1 MKKKSRF
8 LTGLL
13 SAVMALSLCAL
24 PAMAADEGSGT
35 TTTNTANPV
44 WTETEG
50 SITIHKYEW
59 NETSR
64 GPATGELGDAASLP
78 SKTTDDKTET
88 PTPLA
93 GATFTVYKV
102 KDADELKNY
111 YDGKVVEG
119 WPASWAEYAEKDSA
133 TGSYKLRSGVSL
145 TPFGSKTTDT
155 NGVAQ
160 FGKVQGENEKT
171 EVLPLGLYLVLETKT
186 PDSVKTACE
195 PFFVSVPMTKVS
207 GDTNGGLTDW
217 LYDVYVFPKNST
229 AYGQAVL
236 QKVGKQSGTDQEV
249 TAMQGYKFKLYKK
262 NDVGTWTWI
271 EKKPA
276 NGVDNAG
283 ELLDAD
289 NKTGVLTTGADGKIS
304 VSGLTKGV
312 YAFVETEVNANDGYI
327 LDSGIAYVFKI
338 DGNGDMVAAT
348 NDDVKDVKYP
358 EENVTSFDTNVFSE
372 AQVKVKNYKPDFKK
386 EIKGHK
392 DADYGIGDDV
402 PYTLTVN
409 VPENVA
415 KLKTF
420 TVSDEM
426 NSDQLVVND
435 NSIDVKGVKAG
446 ETEEMTLEEGEG
458 KEYTL
463 TPMSATGKSGFTI
476 AFDTKKIA
484 AYAGGTITIT
494 YTAKLQAKASVG
506 EVGNVNSADLKYSK
520 KTDIK
525 TTEDDHPY
533 DIHDEAV
540 VYTFKTGILKKGG
553 SANGEALKDVEFTL
567 YKKVDAK
574 KDTVSKDGTTVTF
587 MGTTKP
593 ILTPAEAKA
602 KKLNATDGG
611 TEPQWFAAMNLK
623 TGDDGKDVANGLPTG
638 EYKLV
643 ETKTHEGYNLLTEP
657 VDANLTLDCTT
668 TWSKKDTFDN
678 TGKLIK
684 NEYSKTEVKNS
695 DKTPYK
701 YAEIVIINRKGFNLP
716 RTGGFGTLLFSG
728 IGALLVVGGVGVLMS
743 TKKKKGNG

>member
-1 MKKKSRF
+1 MKKAKRF

-13 SAVMALSLCAL
+13 SAALALSLCAM
-24 PAMAADEGSGT
+24 PAMAEEGSGA

-44 WTETEG
+44 WTQDTG

-59 NETSR
+59 NGDAGKT
-64 GPATGELGDAASLP
+64 GTGEPGDSLP
-78 SKTTDDKTET
+78 TNEKGEE

-93 GATFTVYKV
+93 GATFTVYQV
-102 KDADELKNY
+102 KNEEDLKKY
-111 YDGKVVEG
+111 YDGKDVA
-119 WPASWAEYAEKDSA
+119 WPTSWEDYAEPDTT
-133 TGSYKLRSGVSL
+133 TGGYKLKSDV
-145 TPFGSKTTDT
+145 TATVVDSKTTDAS
-155 NGVAQ
+155 GVVK
-160 FGKVQGENEKT
+160 FEK
-171 EVLPLGLYLVLETKT
+171 LSLGLYLVLETKT
-186 PDSVKTACE
+186 PDSVKTACV

-207 GDTNGGLTDW
+207 TDTNGALTDW
-217 LYDVYVFPKNST
+217 LYDVHVFPKNST
-229 AYGQAVL
+229 AYGKADL
-236 QKVGKQSGTDQEV
+236 QKVGKQSGTDEEV
-249 TAMQGYKFKLYKK
+249 LTMQGYKFKLYKK
-262 NDVGTWTWI
+262 NDDGTWTWI

-283 ELLDAD
+283 EWLDAD

-338 DGNGDMVAAT
+338 DDNGNMVAAT
-348 NDDVKDVKYP
+348 EADVEDAKKP
-358 EENVTSFDTNVFSE
+358 EENVKSFDTTAFSGAE
-372 AQVKVKNYKPDFKK
+372 VKVKNYKPDFKK
-386 EIKGHK
+386 EITGKK

-420 TVSDEM
+420 TVTDEM
-426 NSDQLVVND
+426 DSDQLVVND
-435 NSIDVKGVKAG
+435 DSILVKGVKVG
-446 ETEEMTLEEGEG
+446 ETKETTLEKGEG
-458 KEYTL
+458 KDYTL
-463 TPMSATGKSGFTI
+463 TPTTDTGKSGFTI

-484 AYAGGTITIT
+484 EYAGGTITIT
-494 YTAKLQAKASVG
+494 YTAKLQDKASVG

-525 TTEDDHPY
+525 TTEEDPPY

-540 VYTFKTGILKKGG
+540 VYTFKTGILKKGD
-553 SANGEALKDVEFTL
+553 SADGEPLENVEFTL
-567 YKKVDAK
+567 YKKVDPK
-574 KDTVSKDGTTVTF
+574 KDKINEAGTAVTF
-587 MGTTKP
+587 MGADKT

-602 KKLNATDGG
+602 KKLNVTDGEN
-611 TEPQWFAAMNLK
+611 EPKWFAVMPLK
-623 TGDDGKDVANGLPTG
+623 TGKDGKAVANGLPNG

-657 VDANLTLDCTT
+657 VDANLTLDYTT
-668 TWSKKDTFDN
+668 KWDDTKTFDE

-684 NEYSKTEVKNS
+684 HDYNTTKVMNGDTE
-695 DKTPYK
+695 YK

-716 RTGGFGTLLFSG
+716 TTGGFGTLLFSG
-728 IGALLVVGGVGVLMS
+728 IGVLLVVAGVGVLLS
-743 TKKKKGNG
+743 LKKKNRA